1 MRSAELK
8 EENRD
13 VTARWGGFSEEVK
26 RPIAFVFLMFQLESK
41 RFADEF
47 IKSELKLLLNRK
59 ESVFTVE
66 TYAELLYGS
75 EVRGIDFYLQIRKG
89 IVNIS
94 SSTHLKAIVNISSST
109 HFFVNEERSKKM
121 RRALMTILLSGSEI
135 VQLF

>member
-13 VTARWGGFSEEVK
+13 VTARWGGFSEEVR
-26 RPIAFVFLMFQLESK
+26 RPIAFVFLMSQLESK

-47 IKSELKLLLNRK
+47 INSELKLLLNRK

-75 EVRGIDFYLQIRKG
+75 EVRGIGFHLEIRKG
-89 IVNIS
+89 
-94 SSTHLKAIVNISSST
+94 IVNISSST

-121 RRALMTILLSGSEI
+121 RRALMTFLLSSNEI